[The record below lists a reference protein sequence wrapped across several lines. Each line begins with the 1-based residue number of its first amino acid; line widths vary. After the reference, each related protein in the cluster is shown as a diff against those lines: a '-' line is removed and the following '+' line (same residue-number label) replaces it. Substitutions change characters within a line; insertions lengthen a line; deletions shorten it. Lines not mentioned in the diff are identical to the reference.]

1 MKTDTTMT
9 KERVKIVRRDDVPVS
24 FRKEGIPVLWIPLV
38 IISVPAQTTAVNYEV
53 LILVRKRGDE

>member
-1 MKTDTTMT
+1 MT

-53 LILVRKRGDE
+53 PILVRKRGDE